1 MFDRRTVVASIPV
14 GGRPDQVAVGAGF
27 VWATNVDEPRAH
39 RPEDARVTKTVGLG
53 FEPTDLAGERD
64 VWVVG
69 GYDHTVWRIDSDGE
83 ARLKFEFAERFDRFR
98 PDSNEGRQ
106 GSPCTARLG
115 PSR

>member
-1 MFDRRTVVASIPV
+1 MRIDPKTL
-14 GGRPDQVAVGAGF
+14 
-27 VWATNVDEPRAH
+27 E
-39 RPEDARVTKTVGLG
+39 VTKTVGLG

-64 VWVVG
+64 HVWVVG

-106 GSPCTARLG
+106 GSPCTARASGSLTVT
-115 PSR
+115 R